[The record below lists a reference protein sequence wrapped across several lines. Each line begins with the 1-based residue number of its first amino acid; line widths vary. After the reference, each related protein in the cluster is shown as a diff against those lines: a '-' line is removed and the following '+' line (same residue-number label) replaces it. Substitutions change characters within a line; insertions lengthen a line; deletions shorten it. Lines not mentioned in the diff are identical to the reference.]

1 MGLNEKTRGL
11 HSLPTFPAIYSWVQ
25 KLAITHEGRKWLYDE
40 YIGCSVD
47 DLVLDIGCGPA
58 GDRRFLKTGNYIG
71 IDFNPAYIER
81 AKSDYTDGTFLLG
94 DATTFDF
101 GQFGKFDKILMIGV
115 IHHLPD
121 EHVAPV
127 LKAAS
132 ALLKPGG
139 VFVARDPA
147 FEPNQNPIARML
159 ALLDRGNHV
168 RDEPAYDKLLAQA
181 FGRREHLI
189 KRNLQRV
196 PYTTHLM
203 KGFNSRQE
211 RIGEP

>member
-11 HSLPTFPAIYSWVQ
+11 HSLLTFPAIYSWVQ

-47 DLVLDIGCGPA
+47 DSVLDIGCGPA

-101 GQFGKFDKILMIGV
+101 GQFGKFDKI
-115 IHHLPD
+115 
-121 EHVAPV
+121 

-211 RIGEP
+211 RVGEP

>member
-11 HSLPTFPAIYSWVQ
+11 HSLLTFPAIYSWVQ

-47 DLVLDIGCGPA
+47 DSVLDIGCGPA

-81 AKSDYTDGTFLLG
+81 AKSDYPDDTFLLG

-101 GQFGKFDKILMIGV
+101 GQFGKFDKIL
-115 IHHLPD
+115 
-121 EHVAPV
+121 
-127 LKAAS
+127 KAAS

-139 VFVARDPA
+139 VFVARDLA

-181 FGRREHLI
+181 FGLREHLI

-211 RIGEP
+211 RVGEP

>member
-11 HSLPTFPAIYSWVQ
+11 HSLLTFPAIYSWVQ

-101 GQFGKFDKILMIGV
+101 GQFGKFDKIL
-115 IHHLPD
+115 
-121 EHVAPV
+121 
-127 LKAAS
+127 KAAS

-211 RIGEP
+211 RVGEP

>member
-11 HSLPTFPAIYSWVQ
+11 HSLLTFPAIYSWVQ

-47 DLVLDIGCGPA
+47 DSVLDIGCGAA

-101 GQFGKFDKILMIGV
+101 GQFGKFDKI
-115 IHHLPD
+115 
-121 EHVAPV
+121 

-211 RIGEP
+211 RVGEP

>member
-11 HSLPTFPAIYSWVQ
+11 HSLLTFPAIYSWVQ

-101 GQFGKFDKILMIGV
+101 GQFDKI
-115 IHHLPD
+115 
-121 EHVAPV
+121 

-168 RDEPAYDKLLAQA
+168 RNEPAYGKLLAQA

-211 RIGEP
+211 WVGEP

>member
-47 DLVLDIGCGPA
+47 DSVLDIGCGPA

-81 AKSDYTDGTFLLG
+81 AKSDYPDDTFLLG

-101 GQFGKFDKILMIGV
+101 GQFGKFDKI
-115 IHHLPD
+115 
-121 EHVAPV
+121 

-211 RIGEP
+211 RVGEP